1 MNRQNGDM
9 YAFVTHTSNPITG
22 PCPHDCSYCY
32 MKPIYNRFKQ
42 NPNFRL
48 DAKELQANLGR
59 GNFIFL
65 GSSTDMFANQVPS
78 EWIVQVY
85 DHCNQYNQNRYLFQS
100 KNPTR
105 FLEAGLIGHP
115 LMQKKDQVFFA
126 TTLETNREFPT
137 VSNAQPM
144 SARMQA
150 MGKLREAGFGVMIT
164 MEPIMDFD
172 LNDVMAMMQYVQP
185 FQVNIG
191 CNTSRSVHLP
201 EPSREKIIEL
211 VHALRQSTAVVL
223 KANSSRI
230 LGELDLI

>member
-1 MNRQNGDM
+1 
-9 YAFVTHTSNPITG
+9 
-22 PCPHDCSYCY
+22 
-32 MKPIYNRFKQ
+32 
-42 NPNFRL
+42 
-48 DAKELQANLGR
+48 
-59 GNFIFL
+59 
-65 GSSTDMFANQVPS
+65 MFANQVPS

-85 DHCNQYNQNRYLFQS
+85 DHCNQYDQNRYLFQS

-126 TTLETNREFPT
+126 TTLETNREFPM

-201 EPSREKIIEL
+201 EPNREEIIEL
-211 VHALRQSTAVVL
+211 VHALRQYTAVVL